1 MMVPMR
7 DEISRSMKD
16 ALKAGD
22 KVALSTIRLI
32 AAALKDRDIT
42 ARGNGISEGI
52 GDDEILSM
60 LQTMIKQRRES
71 SMMYRDA
78 GRIELAETEDKEIK
92 IIQDFLPEQ
101 LSEDEISTA
110 IETAISQITAVSVKD
125 MGKVMAYLKQEYAG
139 KMDFSKISIQ
149 VKKALIDLSKDG

>member
-1 MMVPMR
+1 
-7 DEISRSMKD
+7 MKD

-52 GDDEILSM
+52 SDDEILLM

-71 SMMYRDA
+71 SVMYRDA
-78 GRIELAETEDKEIK
+78 GRNELAETEELEIK
-92 IIQDFLPEQ
+92 IIEEFLPEQ
-101 LSEDEISTA
+101 LGEDEIKVA
-110 IETAISQITAVSVKD
+110 IETAISQTNAISVKD
-125 MGKVMAYLKQEYAG
+125 MGKVMGYLKEQYTG
-139 KMDFSKISIQ
+139 KMDFSKISAN
-149 VKKALIDLSKDG
+149 VKGALICLSNNG

>member
-1 MMVPMR
+1 MIVPMR
-7 DEISRSMKD
+7 DEISRCMKE

-22 KVALSTIRLI
+22 KLALSTIRLI

-52 GDDEILSM
+52 TDDEILSM

-71 SMMYRDA
+71 SAMYRNA
-78 GRIELAETEDKEIK
+78 GRSELAETEDKEIE
-92 IIQDFLPEQ
+92 IIQEFLPEQ
-101 LSEDEISTA
+101 LGEDEIFAA
-110 IETAISQITAVSVKD
+110 IETAILQIRAVSVKD

-139 KMDFSKISIQ
+139 KMDFSKISVQ
-149 VKKALIDLSKDG
+149 VKTALMELSKDG

>member
-1 MMVPMR
+1 MR
-7 DEISRSMKD
+7 EQISSSMKN

-42 ARGNGISEGI
+42 ARGNGVSEGI

-71 SMMYRDA
+71 STMYRDA
-78 GRIELAETEDKEIK
+78 GRAELAEIEEKEIK
-92 IIQDFLPEQ
+92 IIQEFLPEQ
-101 LSEDEISTA
+101 LGDYEIVNA
-110 IETAISQITAVSVKD
+110 IEASISQTDAVSVKD
-125 MGKVMAYLKQEYAG
+125 MGKVMSYLKQEYAG
-139 KMDFSKISIQ
+139 KMDFSKISAQ
-149 VKKALIDLSKDG
+149 VKTSLMDLSKDGR

>member
-1 MMVPMR
+1 MR
-7 DEISRSMKD
+7 DKISRSMKD

-52 GDDEILSM
+52 SDDEILLM

-71 SMMYRDA
+71 SVMYRDA
-78 GRIELAETEDKEIK
+78 GRNELAETEVLEIK
-92 IIQDFLPEQ
+92 IIEEFLPKQ
-101 LSEDEISTA
+101 LGEDEIKVA
-110 IETAISQITAVSVKD
+110 IETAISQTNAISVKD
-125 MGKVMAYLKQEYAG
+125 MGKVMGYLKEEYTG
-139 KMDFSKISIQ
+139 KMDFSKISAN
-149 VKKALIDLSKDG
+149 VKGALIYLSNNG

>member
-1 MMVPMR
+1 MR
-7 DEISRSMKD
+7 DEISRRMKE

-22 KVALSTIRLI
+22 KLALSTIRLI

-52 GDDEILSM
+52 TDDEILSM

-71 SMMYRDA
+71 SAMYRNA
-78 GRIELAETEDKEIK
+78 GRNELAATEDKEIE
-92 IIQDFLPEQ
+92 IIQEFLPEQ
-101 LSEDEISTA
+101 LGEDEIFAA
-110 IETAISQITAVSVKD
+110 IETAILQIRAVSVKD

-139 KMDFSKISIQ
+139 KMDFSKISVQ
-149 VKKALIDLSKDG
+149 VKTALMELSKDG

>member
-1 MMVPMR
+1 
-7 DEISRSMKD
+7 MKD

-52 GDDEILSM
+52 SDNEILLM

-71 SMMYRDA
+71 SVMYRDA
-78 GRIELAETEDKEIK
+78 GRNELAETEELEIK
-92 IIQDFLPEQ
+92 IIEEFLPEQ
-101 LSEDEISTA
+101 LGEDEIKVA
-110 IETAISQITAVSVKD
+110 IETAISRTNAISVKD
-125 MGKVMAYLKQEYAG
+125 MGKVMGYLKEEYTG
-139 KMDFSKISIQ
+139 KMDFSKISAN
-149 VKKALIDLSKDG
+149 VKGALIYLSNNG

>member
-1 MMVPMR
+1 MR
-7 DEISRSMKD
+7 DKISSAMKD

-52 GDDEILSM
+52 SDDEILLM

-71 SMMYRDA
+71 SVMYRDA
-78 GRIELAETEDKEIK
+78 GRNELAETEELEIK
-92 IIQDFLPEQ
+92 IIEEFLPEQ
-101 LSEDEISTA
+101 LGEDEIKVA
-110 IETAISQITAVSVKD
+110 IETAISQTNAISVKD
-125 MGKVMAYLKQEYAG
+125 MGKVMGYLKEEYTG
-139 KMDFSKISIQ
+139 KMDFSKISAN
-149 VKKALIDLSKDG
+149 VKGALICLSNNG

>member
-1 MMVPMR
+1 MVGTMR
-7 DEISRSMKD
+7 DEISNSMKD

-52 GDDEILSM
+52 SDNDILMM

-71 SMMYRDA
+71 SVMYREG
-78 GRIELAETEDKEIK
+78 GRPELAETEEQEIK
-92 IIQDFLPEQ
+92 ICRRI
-101 LSEDEISTA
+101 I
-110 IETAISQITAVSVKD
+110 
-125 MGKVMAYLKQEYAG
+125 AYNNNHTL
-139 KMDFSKISIQ
+139 
-149 VKKALIDLSKDG
+149 

>member
-1 MMVPMR
+1 MR
-7 DEISRSMKD
+7 DKISRSMKD

-52 GDDEILSM
+52 SDNEILLM

-71 SMMYRDA
+71 SVMYRDA
-78 GRIELAETEDKEIK
+78 GRNELAETEELEIK
-92 IIQDFLPEQ
+92 IKEEFLPEQ
-101 LSEDEISTA
+101 LGEDEIKVA
-110 IETAISQITAVSVKD
+110 IETAISQTNAISVKD
-125 MGKVMAYLKQEYAG
+125 MGKVMGYLKEEYTG
-139 KMDFSKISIQ
+139 KMDFSKISAN
-149 VKKALIDLSKDG
+149 VKGALICLSNNG

>member
-1 MMVPMR
+1 MR
-7 DEISRSMKD
+7 DKISSSMKD

-52 GDDEILSM
+52 SDNEILLM

-71 SMMYRDA
+71 SVMYRDA
-78 GRIELAETEDKEIK
+78 GRNELAETEELEIK
-92 IIQDFLPEQ
+92 IIEEFLPEQ
-101 LSEDEISTA
+101 LGEDEIKVA
-110 IETAISQITAVSVKD
+110 IETAISRTNAISVKD
-125 MGKVMAYLKQEYAG
+125 MGKVMGYLKQEYTG
-139 KMDFSKISIQ
+139 KMDFSKISAN
-149 VKKALIDLSKDG
+149 VKGALICLSNNG

>member
-1 MMVPMR
+1 MR
-7 DEISRSMKD
+7 DKISSYMKD

-52 GDDEILSM
+52 SDDEILLM

-71 SMMYRDA
+71 SVMYRDA
-78 GRIELAETEDKEIK
+78 GRNELAETEELEIK
-92 IIQDFLPEQ
+92 IIEEFLPEQ
-101 LSEDEISTA
+101 LGEDEIKVA
-110 IETAISQITAVSVKD
+110 IETAISQTNAISVKD
-125 MGKVMAYLKQEYAG
+125 MGKVMGYLKKEYTG
-139 KMDFSKISIQ
+139 KMDFSKISAH
-149 VKKALIDLSKDG
+149 VKGALICLSNNG